1 MMRVLALVLIVLGI
15 VVVVR
20 TVAAGVGGGLGLL
33 FGTALVALGLA
44 RLYLAR
50 RA

>member
-20 TVAAGVGGGLGLL
+20 TVAAGVGLL